1 MCVSSHIIFQVNGQ
15 NTDHE
20 LDETEV
26 LQDYIDAKRQ
36 EIAKVIVFLIFY
48 KTVIKFEIS
57 KIFFCLVILGKEE
70 WRKTST

>member
-1 MCVSSHIIFQVNGQ
+1 MCVCSHIIFQVNGQ

-48 KTVIKFEIS
+48 KAVIKFEIA
-57 KIFFCLVILGKEE
+57 KLFFLSCNIRERRMV
-70 WRKTST
+70 